1 MAKISGISS
10 NAAFSMLA
18 AARVEG
24 AELVTEHCRY
34 RAIVVPSARYLPA
47 ACLRVLQQFAAAGGQ
62 VIFTGALPEQ
72 EAETQASL
80 AAEVGALL
88 EQATVAQVEA
98 SGAQVRDA
106 LATRLRPALVLE
118 GEDRREFISSWRRI
132 ADSDVLFLANMA
144 RRDTEVTVRTD
155 LDGPLAVVD
164 PFSLQAYR
172 PAVEAGAIRWRF
184 APWQAIL
191 LVSGPAAA
199 ALGEGRLDAAW
210 AVLGMLAGAGVYAEA
225 YPWLKATA
233 LTWGDFG
240 KITLPQ
246 ALGVNHWLVILAVAV
261 LSLLLFCWLER
272 AEAAGRQ
279 EMNLLKSRRD
289 RF

>member
-1 MAKISGISS
+1 MEPVLGFIAGVMFGVLLQKGR
-10 NAAFSMLA
+10 AL
-18 AARVEG
+18 
-24 AELVTEHCRY
+24 RY
-34 RAIVVPSARYLPA
+34 DKQL
-47 ACLRVLQQFAAAGGQ
+47 
-62 VIFTGALPEQ
+62 GAL
-72 EAETQASL
+72 
-80 AAEVGALL
+80 
-88 EQATVAQVEA
+88 
-98 SGAQVRDA
+98 
-106 LATRLRPALVLE
+106 RLRDFTIVKFMLSHILVAMVGIYLLYDL
-118 GEDRREFISSWRRI
+118 G
-132 ADSDVLFLANMA
+132 LAK
-144 RRDTEVTVRTD
+144 
-155 LDGPLAVVD
+155 LAVKPTILGGVV
-164 PFSLQAYR
+164 FGGLIFGLGWGLAGYC
-172 PAVEAGAIRWRF
+172 PAT
-184 APWQAIL
+184 
-191 LVSGPAAA
+191 AAA